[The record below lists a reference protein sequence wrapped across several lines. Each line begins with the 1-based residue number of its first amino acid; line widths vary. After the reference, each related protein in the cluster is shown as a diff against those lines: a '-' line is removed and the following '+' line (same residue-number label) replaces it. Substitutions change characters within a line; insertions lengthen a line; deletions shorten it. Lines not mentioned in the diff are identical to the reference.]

1 MLCKFLKEL
10 QQFATIARRSLD
22 TFTSDQG
29 PDYRLRLTLA
39 GVKAEVKKYHL
50 VVLASADEADEYE
63 YPRLLLALR
72 MLKQCCK
79 PWIKTVR
86 LCAVV

>member
-1 MLCKFLKEL
+1 MFEPKVKGY
-10 QQFATIARRSLD
+10 IRSRRI
-22 TFTSDQG
+22 TPIPT
-29 PDYRLRLTLA
+29 R